1 MKNKF
6 MRGLLAVC
14 MAFTCVFGLAACGED
29 PADPPATPAA
39 PAMTFTVNEEVV
51 ADASDVM
58 ADLKMIHNNFPSEN
72 TEFTLEE
79 MLADSQFQAFP
90 GFSEFTYY
98 VEIGTVANVTSVD
111 SITVGSKFLKDQT
124 FELSIGRNNHLTA
137 KVYYVEDNKVY
148 VAAPVVVFEA
158 VNLAEIKINDT
169 EFDVDTELTAVA
181 GEVETI
187 AFETASSTVAAGE
200 NAGEYD
206 VVVKEA
212 NNPILLTFEGV
223 TSEDFV
229 VVKKVIG
236 DEVSY
241 AISEVRAS
249 NKLAV
254 YPVPYSAEP
263 LTEAYDAYD
272 GTTREYSIYVLD
284 GSVYTITLNIEIDRA

>member
-14 MAFTCVFGLAACGED
+14 MAFTCVFGLTACGED
-29 PADPPATPAA
+29 PADPPATPA
-39 PAMTFTVNEEVV
+39 MTFTVNEDVV

-58 ADLKMIHNNFPSEN
+58 ADLKMIHNNFPSEG

-111 SITVGSKFLKDQT
+111 SITVGSKFVKDQT

-169 EFDVDTELTAVA
+169 KFDVDTELTAVA
-181 GEVETI
+181 GSVETI
-187 AFETASSTVAAGE
+187 AFETASSTVVAGE

-212 NNPILLTFEGV
+212 NNPILLTFAGV

-249 NKLAV
+249 DKLAV

-263 LTEAYDAYD
+263 LTEAYDAYN

-284 GSVYTITLNIEIDRA
+284 GSVYTITLNIEIDRP

>member
-6 MRGLLAVC
+6 IRGILAAC
-14 MAFTCVFGLAACGED
+14 MAFTCVFGLTACGED

-58 ADLKMIHNNFPSEN
+58 ADLKMIHNNFPSEG

-111 SITVGSKFLKDQT
+111 SITVGSKFVKDQT

-169 EFDVDTELTAVA
+169 KFDVDTELTAVA
-181 GEVETI
+181 GELESVEFEAATNTLTDG
-187 AFETASSTVAAGE
+187 ETAGD
-200 NAGEYD
+200 GEYD
-206 VVVKEA
+206 INITVA
-212 NNPILLTFEGV
+212 NNPVLLGFEGV

-229 VVKKVIG
+229 VVKKVIDG
-236 DEVSY
+236 EISY

-249 NKLAV
+249 NKLAIF
-254 YPVPYSAEP
+254 PVPYSAEP
-263 LTEAYDAYD
+263 LTEEYDVYD

-284 GSVYTITLNIEIDRA
+284 GNVYTITLNITIA

>member
-51 ADASDVM
+51 DDASDVM
-58 ADLKMIHNNFPSEN
+58 SDLKMIHNNFPSEN

-79 MLADSQFQAFP
+79 MLADTQFQAFP

-181 GEVETI
+181 GAVGTI
-187 AFETASSTVAAGE
+187 AFETASSTVAAGD

-212 NNPILLTFEGV
+212 NNPILLTFDGV

-272 GTTREYSIYVLD
+272 GTTREYSIYVLN
-284 GSVYTITLNIEIDRA
+284 GSVYTITLNIEVDRT

>member
-90 GFSEFTYY
+90 DFADFTYY
-98 VEIGTVANVTSVD
+98 VEVGTVGNVTSVD
-111 SITVGSKFLKDQT
+111 SITLGSKFLKDQT
-124 FELSIGRNNHLTA
+124 FELSIGRNNHLEA
-137 KVYYVEDNKVY
+137 EVYYVEDNKLY
-148 VAAPVVVFEA
+148 IAAPIVAFES
-158 VNLAEIKINDT
+158 VNLETIKINDT
-169 EFDVDTELTAVA
+169 EFTIEESLTATA

-200 NAGEYD
+200 SAGEYD

-241 AISEVRAS
+241 AISEVRTS

-272 GTTREYSIYVLD
+272 GTTREYSIYVLGGD
-284 GSVYTITLNIEIDRA
+284 VYTITLNIEVDRT